1 MVKLFLRSG
10 LLLRRSLGL
19 CVCFGLAVMCCS
31 CGAGRKPVYPV
42 QGEVRVNGKAPA
54 HAQIGFFPVKDAGP
68 DVVHPVGQVDDQG
81 RFTLTSYAKGDGAPE
96 GEYRVTVAW
105 FLASGRLDDDAPPV
119 NYLPAVYARPD
130 STPLRAVVAKGG
142 VQLQPFELKTK

>member
-1 MVKLFLRSG
+1 MVELVLRSG
-10 LLLRRSLGL
+10 LTLNRRLGL
-19 CVCFGLAVMCCS
+19 SACFALAVLCCS
-31 CGAGRKPVYPV
+31 CGPARKPVYPV
-42 QGEVRVNGKAPA
+42 HGEVRVNGRAPV
-54 HAQIGFFPVKDAGP
+54 HAQVGFFPVNDAGP
-68 DVVHPVGQVDDQG
+68 DVVHPIGQVDDQG

-105 FLASGRLDDDAPPV
+105 FLATGRLDDDAPPV
-119 NYLPAVYARPD
+119 NYLPGAYARPD

>member
-1 MVKLFLRSG
+1 MGKLVLRS
-10 LLLRRSLGL
+10 RFSLSRPLGF
-19 CVCFGLAVMCCS
+19 CACFAAAVLCCS
-31 CGAGRKPVYPV
+31 CGPARKPVYPV
-42 QGEVRVNGKAPA
+42 GGEVRVNGRAPV
-54 HAQIGFFPVKDAGP
+54 HAQVGFFPVKDAGP
-68 DVVHPVGQVDDQG
+68 DVVHPVGRVDEQG

-105 FLASGRLDDDAPPV
+105 FLASGRPDDVAPSV